1 MFSVRVPWSEL
12 ESFAILTIDYW
23 VSMKK
28 YIWNGIGKGKYKVD
42 FQVWVGEVVK

>member
-1 MFSVRVPWSEL
+1 
-12 ESFAILTIDYW
+12 
-23 VSMKK
+23 MKYTYIITKKIIECGGACAGPATTK